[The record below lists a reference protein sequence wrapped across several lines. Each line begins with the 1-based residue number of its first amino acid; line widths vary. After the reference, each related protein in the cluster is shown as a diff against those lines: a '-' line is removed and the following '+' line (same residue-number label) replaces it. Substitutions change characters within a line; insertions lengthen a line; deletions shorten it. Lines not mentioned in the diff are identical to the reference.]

1 MIHTMSNPEY
11 LSSNF
16 QILDDYYGYLSE
28 YRLYYA
34 YFQSLPS
41 VIEVEGTRADALIE
55 TIERGHVGKVIAR
68 HEKTIYNNA
77 RNQFAHNE
85 VLFLTEERMLF
96 QVEDTDLRVL
106 YPATESKRAKEI
118 VHGLRSNFTKPGK
131 EKSISLLVSKFD
143 RLTTTPLNI
152 RKPKLSLSTHYNDD
166 LLPIHQKMLRELKK
180 KNQSGLFLLHGQ
192 PGTGKSTYLKH
203 LIHNLNKKVI
213 FVTNAIAATLETP
226 TMTKFL
232 IDHENCIFVI
242 EDAEELLTSREMG
255 RNSSIAM
262 LLNLTDGLLG
272 ESLGIQIIATF
283 NTEQKKIDKALL
295 RKGRLS
301 SIYEF
306 KTLSLDKTVSLMS
319 DLGHQLPQ
327 QTRQMTLAEIYN
339 HEEPDTQTTNH
350 RTPIGF
356 RMNND

>member
-1 MIHTMSNPEY
+1 MANPEY

-16 QILDDYYGYLSE
+16 HVLDDYYGYLSE

-34 YFQSLPS
+34 YFHCLPS
-41 VIEVEGTRADALIE
+41 VIEVEGTRAEALIDA
-55 TIERGHVGKVIAR
+55 IEKGHVGKVIAR
-68 HEKTIYNNA
+68 HEKTVYNNA
-77 RNQFAHNE
+77 KNRFSHNE
-85 VLFLTEERMLF
+85 VLFLTEDRMLF

-106 YPATESKRAKEI
+106 HPASESKRARDI
-118 VHGLRSNFTKPGK
+118 VHGLRSSFTKPGK
-131 EKSISLLVSKFD
+131 EKSISLLVFKFD

-152 RKPKLSLSTHYNDD
+152 RKPKLSLDTHYNDD
-166 LLPIHQKMLRELKK
+166 LLPVHQKMVRELKK

-192 PGTGKSTYLKH
+192 PGTGKSTYLRH
-203 LIHNLNKKVI
+203 LIHNINKKVI

-232 IDHENCIFVI
+232 IDHENSIFVI

-306 KTLSLDKTVSLMS
+306 KTLSLDKTISLMS
-319 DLGHQLPQ
+319 ELGNPLPQ
-327 QTRQMTLAEIYN
+327 KARQMTLAEIYN
-339 HEEPDTQTTNH
+339 HEEPDIPTTNH
-350 RTPIGF
+350 RNPIGF
-356 RMNND
+356 RINNA